1 MTITVTLL
9 LSSGDPDPTWVLSH
23 EEEQVFHRRLAAS
36 PVPNTSVA
44 APSRRPGY
52 AGIMARDGGGERWIV
67 HRGWIR
73 GGVVSRVDDRR
84 ALEQWLLSTGVNTVP
99 PKVTTELTLLIAPPP

>member
-1 MTITVTLL
+1 MTITVTVLM
-9 LSSGDPDPTWVLSH
+9 SSGDPDPSWVLNH
-23 EEEQVFHRRLAAS
+23 EEEQDFSRRLAAS

-52 AGIMARDGGGERWIV
+52 AGIMARDGGGERWVV

-84 ALEQWLLSTGVNTVP
+84 VLEQWLLATGRATLS
-99 PKVTTELTLLIAPPP
+99 PKLTTELTLLIAPPP